1 MWEKGLL
8 MLGGPTSIVVVGKQ
22 PIDVGGLLVDV
33 GYAC

>member
-8 MLGGPTSIVVVGKQ
+8 MLGGPTSIVGKQ